1 MKYFAAALLL
11 LLLAYDVFEHPGLH
25 PAPVLGVV
33 NAAPPAATV
42 NVLTRHN
49 DNART
54 SQNLS
59 ETILNTS
66 NVNSTSFGKLFSYT
80 VDGQIYGQPL
90 YVQSVSVS
98 GKGVHN
104 VVYVATEN
112 DSVYAFDA
120 DSASANPTPLWQISF
135 LSTNVKPVPC
145 ADIGSSCAITP
156 IVGITSTPVINL
168 VTNTMYL
175 VSRAKTTVGGS
186 STWDLTL
193 HALDITSG
201 AEQSGS
207 PAVICSGT
215 ATVGCKFVGQTTTF
229 FPNKNQNRPGLLLM
243 PGPQT
248 GQEVVLTGMGK
259 YLLAYDASTLKQL
272 ASWYTGTAQLWGSG
286 GSIAADSSNNV
297 WAAAGNGTFNVNTGG
312 KNYGDTLAKLTL
324 TYNSTKNTYSFTV
337 DDYFTPSDYACRGTN
352 DGDLGSGG
360 PLILPTQGGSTPDEV
375 IVAGK
380 GNTLCDA
387 TAPIYLA
394 NRDNL
399 GHVGGQ
405 LSITNGPT
413 QGYFSDPAYFQSAT
427 TNYVYLA
434 GIVSQSSKTG
444 DNLRAYTIT
453 NGVMSST
460 SVANSLTAITVGAS
474 PSVSA
479 NGTSNGIVWLVERK
493 DKLSTKPGS
502 AAAVLHAYD
511 ATNVGT
517 ELYNSTQAGARDTA
531 GAGVKFNVPTIAN
544 GKVYVATLT
553 ELDVY
558 GLCPC
563 PAP

>member
-54 SQNLS
+54 SQNLK
-59 ETILNTS
+59 ETILTTS
-66 NVNSTSFGKLFSYT
+66 NVNSTSFGKLFSYA
-80 VDGQIYGQPL
+80 VDGQIYAQPL
-90 YVQSVSVS
+90 YVQNVNIS
-98 GKGVHN
+98 GKGMHN

-120 DSASANPTPLWQISF
+120 DSASANPNPLWQTSF
-135 LSTNVKPVPC
+135 LSTNVTAVPC
-145 ADIGSSCAITP
+145 ADISSGCAITP
-156 IVGITSTPVINL
+156 IVGITATPVIS
-168 VTNTMYL
+168 TSSNTMYV
-175 VSRAKTTVGGS
+175 VSRAKTTVGGT

-201 AEQSGS
+201 KEKTGS
-207 PAVICSGT
+207 PVVICSGSD
-215 ATVGCKFVGQTTTF
+215 TVGCTFVGQTTTF
-229 FPNKNQNRPGLLLM
+229 FPKKNQNRPGLLLAS
-243 PGPQT
+243 GPKTNQR
-248 GQEVVLTGMGK
+248 VVYTAMGK
-259 YLLAYDASTLKQL
+259 YLLAYDASTLQQL
-272 ASWYTGTAQLWGSG
+272 ASWYSGTAQLWGSG
-286 GSIAADSSNNV
+286 GSMAADSANNV
-297 WAAAGNGTFNVNTGG
+297 WAATGNGTFSASTGG
-312 KNYGDTLAKLTL
+312 SNYGDTLVKLTL
-324 TYNSTKNTYSFTV
+324 TYNSTGGTYSFSV
-337 DDYFTPSDYACRGTN
+337 ADYFTPSDYSCRGPN
-352 DGDLGSGG
+352 DVDLGSGG
-360 PLILPTQGGSTPDEV
+360 PLLLPTQRGSTPNEV

-387 TAPIYLA
+387 TAPIYFA

-413 QGYFSDPAYFQSAT
+413 QGYFSDPAYFQTAST
-427 TNYVYLA
+427 HYVYLG
-434 GIVSQSSKTG
+434 GIVDQTSQTG
-444 DNLRAYTIT
+444 DFLRAYTVT
-453 NGVMSST
+453 NGVLSGSS
-460 SVANSLTAITVGAS
+460 SSQSPTALTVGAS

-479 NGTSNGIVWLVERK
+479 NGNTNGIVWAIERK

-502 AAAVLHAYD
+502 TPAVLHAYD
-511 ATNVGT
+511 ATNLAT
-517 ELYNSTQAGARDTA
+517 ELYNSNQSGSRDTA

-544 GKVYVATLT
+544 GKVYVPTLT